1 MAELTK
7 QSKAILSSTKET
19 IESFFEIY
27 KGFEK
32 EKSSDEKNQDLLR
45 AIILFSSSGIDAIVK
60 KLINDTIATVINND
74 EGAAK
79 QFKDFVDKKIQENK
93 NGINSKLLS
102 ELFTCD
108 NPKEQLI
115 SVLKRDLTANS
126 LQSAEELFKV
136 ASYFNIPTIELSIS
150 VDELKKIFKVRNQ
163 ISHEMDVEL
172 NSVDFKRNKRTKKEA
187 EEISKELLKLAEKF
201 IFLIDIKISQNPKS
215 NDSICVSL

>member
-1 MAELTK
+1 MEELTK
-7 QSKAILSSTKET
+7 QSKAILSSTRET
-19 IESFFEIY
+19 VESLFEIY
-27 KGFEK
+27 NNLETEK
-32 EKSSDEKNQDLLR
+32 NSDEKNQDLLR
-45 AIILFSSSGIDAIVK
+45 AIILFSSSGVDAIVK
-60 KLINDTIATVINND
+60 KLINDTIDKIINND

-136 ASYFNIPTIELSIS
+136 ASYFNIPTAEFSIRA
-150 VDELKKIFKVRNQ
+150 DTLKEIFKVRNQ

-172 NSVDFKRNKRTKKEA
+172 NSENFKRNKRTKPEA
-187 EEISKELLKLAEKF
+187 EKISKDLLELAEEF
-201 IFLIDIKISQNPKS
+201 ISLIETKIDQHPNTNDDI
-215 NDSICVSL
+215 VSL

>member
-1 MAELTK
+1 MEELTK
-7 QSKAILSSTKET
+7 QSKAILSSTRET
-19 IESFFEIY
+19 VESLFEIY
-27 KGFEK
+27 NNLETEK
-32 EKSSDEKNQDLLR
+32 NSDEKNQDLLR
-45 AIILFSSSGIDAIVK
+45 AIILFSSSGVDAIVK
-60 KLINDTIATVINND
+60 RLINDTIDKIINND
-74 EGAAK
+74 EGATK

-136 ASYFNIPTIELSIS
+136 ASYFNIPTAAFSIRA
-150 VDELKKIFKVRNQ
+150 DTLKEIFKVRNQ

-172 NSVDFKRNKRTKKEA
+172 NSENFKRNKRTKKEA
-187 EEISKELLKLAEKF
+187 ENISKELLKLAEEF
-201 IFLIDIKISQNPKS
+201 ISLIEEKIDQCPNKNEDI
-215 NDSICVSL
+215 VSL